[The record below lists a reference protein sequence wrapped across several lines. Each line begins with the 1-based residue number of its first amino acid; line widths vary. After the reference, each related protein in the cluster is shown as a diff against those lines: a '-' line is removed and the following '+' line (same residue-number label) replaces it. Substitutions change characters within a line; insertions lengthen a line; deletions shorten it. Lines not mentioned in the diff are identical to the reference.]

1 MNNKIFCCVIALIL
15 ALCLAAPAM
24 ADSSVAQGKCV
35 TYDKD
40 KKVVTIEDYDTDFT
54 PEHKYGKAPGKQS
67 TYDTTGALIGIV
79 PAPGDVLRIAYDVK
93 GDQRHAIRIMNVS
106 KQDLMKK

>member
-54 PEHKYGKAPGKQS
+54 PEHRTVKLPANSQP
-67 TYDTTGALIGIV
+67 TT
-79 PAPGDVLRIAYDVK
+79 
-93 GDQRHAIRIMNVS
+93 QRGP
-106 KQDLMKK
+106 